1 MGKNE
6 LSVPFSLRQFNDLF
20 ICYMSCLIHQF
31 HIQRAADLTENLLFG
46 KSNISLEPDSISD
59 VITRI
64 VKMQIRFLRGKLL
77 ANVCAW
83 FMYCWNITL
92 AGGVSPHA
100 IASDKQKERR
110 KRIRLFFISI
120 GF

>member
-1 MGKNE
+1 
-6 LSVPFSLRQFNDLF
+6 
-20 ICYMSCLIHQF
+20 
-31 HIQRAADLTENLLFG
+31 
-46 KSNISLEPDSISD
+46 
-59 VITRI
+59 
-64 VKMQIRFLRGKLL
+64 
-77 ANVCAW
+77 
-83 FMYCWNITL
+83 MYCWNITL